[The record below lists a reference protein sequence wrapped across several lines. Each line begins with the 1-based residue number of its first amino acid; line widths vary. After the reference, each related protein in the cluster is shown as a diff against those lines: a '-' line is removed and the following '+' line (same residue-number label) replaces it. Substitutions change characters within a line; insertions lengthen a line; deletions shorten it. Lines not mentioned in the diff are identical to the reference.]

1 MKKIYA
7 IRQIIVAFM
16 AFVFLTWA
24 FFQNEWWAR
33 IIISPFIICSFAIIM
48 ERLFFLLN
56 KIKLSNIFKYIF
68 RSAFFIYIFGFL
80 VYTVYYAITNK
91 SYSIF
96 TAVAVFLVSAIY
108 FFKKSFFSKKD
119 KK

>member
-1 MKKIYA
+1 MLIPIGIVISYISIIVSTFYSVWFTINIIKQLKDNYTLWKKQKDKLQLCMGGIMKKIYA

-56 KIKLSNIFKYIF
+56 KIK
-68 RSAFFIYIFGFL
+68 
-80 VYTVYYAITNK
+80 
-91 SYSIF
+91 
-96 TAVAVFLVSAIY
+96 
-108 FFKKSFFSKKD
+108 
-119 KK
+119 